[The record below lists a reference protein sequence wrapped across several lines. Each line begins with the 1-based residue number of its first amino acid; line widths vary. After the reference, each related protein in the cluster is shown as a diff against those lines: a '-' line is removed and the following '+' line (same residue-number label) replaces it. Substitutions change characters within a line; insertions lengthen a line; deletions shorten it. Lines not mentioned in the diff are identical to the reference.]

1 MGLAYRTIRKT
12 KQRKTL
18 RKRFIARGR
27 VDNRKNLRDDRL
39 ARIQRKNRLQQLLL
53 DDLTVIVENVSR
65 KIF

>member
-18 RKRFIARGR
+18 RKRFITRGR
-27 VDNRKNLRDDRL
+27 VDNRKNPRDDRL

-53 DDLTVIVENVSR
+53 DDLTVIVENVSL